1 MFGSERYGMANDD
14 VYRCH
19 AVMSIPTNP
28 AYGSLNLAQAVAM
41 RAISGVGLDVFEN
54 EPELADGLA
63 DLPNAFLLPHVG
75 SAEVSSRAGM
85 ARKAAENAVAMARG
99 EKPPYEVTP

>member
-1 MFGSERYGMANDD
+1 MPAD
-14 VYRCH
+14 H
-19 AVMSIPTNP
+19 ASRS
-28 AYGSLNLAQAVAM
+28 ARDQLSDLAADSA
-41 RAISGVGLDVFEN
+41 AGDGGTGW
-54 EPELADGLA
+54 DGLA

-75 SAEVSSRAGM
+75 SAEVGSRAGM